1 MRESRQTT
9 LVCKDSERIVGKP
22 EVIDGPRGQ
31 VLIST
36 DCVFDA
42 SLVPETCL
50 EFLSLPMCLRD
61 SIRQAKAD
69 MRHGASCP
77 TISMAPVLAITCLVA
92 RIWLFTVL

>member
-1 MRESRQTT
+1 MPVSRV
-9 LVCKDSERIVGKP
+9 L
-22 EVIDGPRGQ
+22 DGVDEPQ
-31 VLIST
+31 LLISP

-50 EFLSLPMCLRD
+50 EFPPLPMCFRD

-69 MRHGASCP
+69 MGHGAWCP

>member
-1 MRESRQTT
+1 MQTA
-9 LVCKDSERIVGKP
+9 P
-22 EVIDGPRGQ
+22 ETRNGFTVELHRSGQ
-31 VLIST
+31 LLISP

-50 EFLSLPMCLRD
+50 ELPSSPEWSGD

-77 TISMAPVLAITCLVA
+77 TISMAPVLAISSLVA
-92 RIWLFTVL
+92 TIWLFTVL